1 MNSKLLLVDVC
12 LDSLIRMPT
21 MIRNILKRVTMTM
34 SILGIDLIKM
44 VSFVRGFAGFIS
56 DYLQLRKQIKG
67 NGFKV
72 KFYPILEDKYK
83 QGGMAKGHYFHQDLL
98 VARKI
103 YQAKPK
109 KHLDIGSRVDGFI
122 AHLAT
127 FRKVIIIDI
136 RELKSKIDNIEFIQA
151 DMMNVKE
158 DLFESCDSMS
168 CLHAL
173 EHFGLGRY
181 GDPLDIDGHL
191 KGFENMYHILK
202 PKGVFYFSVPIGPQ
216 RIEFNAHR
224 VFSIEYL
231 LEIFQGKF
239 EIFTFSFVD
248 DRGDLNLDVELTD
261 DMIVNNCNCYFGCGI
276 FELYKISKND

>member
-1 MNSKLLLVDVC
+1 MF
-12 LDSLIRMPT
+12 
-21 MIRNILKRVTMTM
+21 M
-34 SILGIDLIKM
+34 SFFGIDLIKI
-44 VSFVRGFAGFIS
+44 VNLLRGFPGFIR
-56 DYLQLRKQIKG
+56 DYLQLRAQMKG
-67 NGFKV
+67 SRFKV
-72 KFYPILEDKYK
+72 KFYPILDDKFK

-151 DMMNVKE
+151 DMMNIKE
-158 DLFESCDSMS
+158 DLIESCDSIS

-181 GDPLDIDGHL
+181 GDPIDIDGHI
-191 KGFENMYHILK
+191 KGFENMYHILR
-202 PKGVFYFSVPIGPQ
+202 PNGVFYFSVPIGLQ

-224 VFSIEYL
+224 VFSIRYL
-231 LEIFQGKF
+231 LEMFQERF
-239 EIFTFSFVD
+239 EIISFSFVD
-248 DRGDLNLDVELTD
+248 DKGGLNLDVELTD
-261 DMIVNNCNCYFGCGI
+261 DMISNNCDCNFGCGI
-276 FELYKISKND
+276 FELRKKAHND